1 MLILFYFSKLSETKI
16 ARRTPNR
23 NRKMINYNCL
33 AHVAIMIMELQMSGT
48 LYSNIKGKNDTK
60 VAVT

>member
-1 MLILFYFSKLSETKI
+1 MLILFCFSNLLETET

-33 AHVAIMIMELQMSGT
+33 ANVAIMLMELQMSGT
-48 LYSNIKGKNDTK
+48 FYTSIKGKNDTK
-60 VAVT
+60 VSVT